1 MNTGS
6 ELLVNLRSEAK
17 LKLKD
22 LLFHVNRLFPLLL
35 IPQTPPRYGGLLTER
50 TVRYYMKEGL
60 IKKPS
65 SYAGRFAEFSYR
77 HILQTL
83 VVKHLQLKGM
93 SLREIRDITGSLED
107 RKLEDM
113 LLETAVRVET
123 ALQVPY
129 VDALPRQSMW
139 RRYRI
144 NEKLEIHVDEGFDA
158 RVHGV
163 DMEAAARMIMG
174 ILTGLGRTN
183 ERDEKNR
190 DTRIR
195 LPMDDGDLGY
205 NVSAGPLSD
214 LSGAVIA
221 LVTEG
226 GLVPLGNPDR
236 LESARSTKYLK
247 YSLRGINDLESEVFE
262 SIDRGWDNTY
272 VNADP
277 DRLVP
282 LDVMREL
289 EGQGIFLRLHEYLYT
304 TTGVAMPVDTAKKL
318 GEKIAR
324 DLKNEGVSAVIFTST

>member
-6 ELLVNLRSEAK
+6 ELLINLRSEAK

-22 LLFHVNRLFPLLL
+22 LLFHVNGLFPLLL
-35 IPQTPPRYGGLLTER
+35 TTQTPSRYGGVLTER
-50 TVRYYMKEGL
+50 TARYYMKEGL

-93 SLREIRDITGSLED
+93 SLKEIRDITGSLED

-113 LLETAVRVET
+113 LLETAAKVKN
-123 ALQVPY
+123 ALQAPY
-129 VDALPRQSMW
+129 VDSLSRQSTW

-158 RVHGV
+158 RVDGV

-183 ERDEKNR
+183 EGDKKNR
-190 DTRIR
+190 DTCID
-195 LPMDDGDLGY
+195 LPMDDRDLGY
-205 NVSAGPLSD
+205 NVSANPLSD

-226 GLVPLGNPDR
+226 GLVPVGNPDR

-247 YSLRGINDLESEVFE
+247 YSLRGINDLESGVFE
-262 SIDRGWDNTY
+262 SIDRGWDNTH

-324 DLKNEGVSAVIFTST
+324 DLKNEGVSAAIFTST